1 MAPVRRDFREAV
13 HLHIYDCFLET
24 GRAPAAAGIA
34 AALGADGAAVDDALG
49 ELAAAHAIVLAPSSR
64 SIRMAHPFSAE
75 PTSFAV
81 VSGGIS
87 YWANCAWDALG
98 IAAVLERDTE
108 ASAECP
114 DCGETI
120 DLSVG
125 RGNVEGDAIIHF
137 LVPPGRFW
145 DDVGYS

>member
-34 AALGADGAAVDDALG
+34 AALGAEEADVNGALG
-49 ELAAAHAIVLAPSSR
+49 ELAAAHAIVLAPGAR

-75 PTSFAV
+75 ATSFPV
-81 VSGGIS
+81 ISGRIS
-87 YWANCAWDALG
+87 YWANCAWDVLG
-98 IAAVLERDTE
+98 IAAVLERDTQ
-108 ASAECP
+108 AFAECP
-114 DCGETI
+114 DCGEPI
-120 DLSVG
+120 DLSVR